1 MENEVTVGEGG
12 GVLGFLKVPFYHSN
26 VDPLLVEW
34 N

>member
-1 MENEVTVGEGG
+1 MENEVTVGGG
-12 GVLGFLKVPFYHSN
+12 GVLGFLRVPFYHSN